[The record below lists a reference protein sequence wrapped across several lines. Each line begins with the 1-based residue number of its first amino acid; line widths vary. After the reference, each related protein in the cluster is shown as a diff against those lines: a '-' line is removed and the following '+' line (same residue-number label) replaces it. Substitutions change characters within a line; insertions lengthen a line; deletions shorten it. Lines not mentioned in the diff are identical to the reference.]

1 MTNETEIARAKAL
14 ADAIRAMMPEKAA
27 EIDRAIADAESG
39 HRESLKIDVSIKYR
53 LEKFEGEYEP
63 GMTPIEIIEGEG

>member
-1 MTNETEIARAKAL
+1 MTKDEQIKKAKAI
-14 ADAIRAMMPEKAA
+14 AHEIRPVWPEKAA

>member
-1 MTNETEIARAKAL
+1 MTKEEQIKKAKQIAHEIRNVW
-14 ADAIRAMMPEKAA
+14 PEKAA